1 MLKKCPYCAELIQD
15 EAILCRFCG
24 SSLVEKS
31 SYPSLQ
37 AANISSINAS
47 SPSKQVK
54 VERDVERPIHGCGY
68 FVIGLLGTFTASFIF
83 FIIFI
88 PFGLSLDATKADDS
102 SYNFIGYSIILFIL
116 LVAGMFAA
124 KGKSGRIGF
133 FLTLGMML
141 LPFIPVIG
149 HIMFTYY
156 FGKGI
161 YMLITRQNFIERPYI
176 EDL

>member
-1 MLKKCPYCAELIQD
+1 MKKCPYCAELIQE

-31 SYPSLQ
+31 GYPSLQ
-37 AANISSINAS
+37 SANISSINAS
-47 SPSKQVK
+47 SPSKKVK
-54 VERDVERPIHGCGY
+54 VERDIERPIHGFWY
-68 FVIGLLGTFTASFIF
+68 FVIGLLGAFTASFIF

-88 PFGLSLDATKADDS
+88 PFGLSLDARKADES
-102 SYNFIGYSIILFIL
+102 SYNFIGYSIILLIY
-116 LVAGMFAA
+116 LVACMIGA

-133 FLTLGMML
+133 FLTFGMMF

-149 HIMFTYY
+149 LIMFTYY

-176 EDL
+176 EDS